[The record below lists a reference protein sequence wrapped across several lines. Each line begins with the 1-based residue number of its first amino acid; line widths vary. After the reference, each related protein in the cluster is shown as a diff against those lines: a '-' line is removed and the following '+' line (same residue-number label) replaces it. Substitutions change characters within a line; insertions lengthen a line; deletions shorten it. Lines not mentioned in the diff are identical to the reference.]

1 MRILISHRPFA
12 VIDAHILISHPPFL
26 VTRAHIHAI
35 SPSYA
40 SNTYSITIVKA
51 VIVTCT
57 STQ

>member
-12 VIDAHILISHPPFL
+12 VIDAHILISHPPFV
-26 VTRAHIHAI
+26 VTRAHIRAM

-40 SNTYSITIVKA
+40 SNTYSITLSKT
-51 VIVTCT
+51 VIT